1 MIQEGDYMY
10 FDKEVYQKIIQDDL
24 WLRNTR
30 QHLHQNPEL
39 SEREWHTQDL
49 IETLLDEMGISHQRF
64 ADTGVVAVLEGKA
77 KTTLAEKV
85 IGIRADIDALPI
97 QETNESPY
105 KSKIEGVMHACGHD
119 AHTTIL
125 LGTLKY
131 MKACENA
138 WSGVIKGFFQP
149 AEETVGGAKRMV
161 DEGCM
166 TGPKVD
172 YVLGLHVMPYLEVGQ
187 IETSEGKLNAASD
200 GMKIVV
206 KGLAA
211 HGAYPEK
218 GVDAIHIAAQIQLAI
233 SSIMSRQISPLDQAV
248 VSITQINGG
257 IKDNIICDE
266 VIMSG
271 MMRTTDEKIRTLLKQ
286 KISDISVAIA
296 TANGGSASVTFK
308 EGYQALVNDA
318 QVAKKI
324 KRVAKSLLGDKNV
337 FEKKLPS
344 LGVEDFSFF
353 LDHAPGAFYHLG
365 CGNAEKN
372 IVSAL
377 HTDTFDIDEDCL
389 ALGVMLQSEICLCWF
404 KEED

>member
-1 MIQEGDYMY
+1 MY
-10 FDKEVYQKIIQDDL
+10 FERESYLKIKKDET
-24 WLRNTR
+24 WLRDTR
-30 QHLHQNPEL
+30 RYLHQNPEL
-39 SEREWHTQDL
+39 SECEWQTQVL
-49 IETLLDEMGISHQRF
+49 IEKQLDEMGIRHYRV

-77 KTTLAEKV
+77 ISSVDKRV

-97 QETNESPY
+97 HESNESPY
-105 KSKIEGVMHACGHD
+105 QSMIDGVMHACGHD

-131 MKACENA
+131 MKSCEKE

-161 DEGCM
+161 NEGCM
-166 TGPKVD
+166 NDPKVN

-200 GMKIVV
+200 GVKIIV
-206 KGLAA
+206 KGVAA

-218 GVDAIHIAAQIQLAI
+218 GVDAIHISAQIQLAI

-257 IKDNIICDE
+257 VKDNIICDE

-271 MMRTTDEKIRTLLKQ
+271 MMRTTDEKIRALLKY
-286 KISDISVAIA
+286 KIQEIAEAIA
-296 TANGGSASVTFK
+296 KSNGGSARVTFS
-308 EGYQALVNDA
+308 EGYQALVNDT

-324 KRVAKSLLGDKNV
+324 KHIAASLLSEKNV

-372 IVSAL
+372 ITSAL

-389 ALGVMLQSEICLCWF
+389 TVGVMLQSEICLSLL
-404 KEED
+404 KEEE